1 MKSGRGARSPWR
13 TPHPV
18 GWIRSSGDYKLWLLK
33 STLDDFTRNG
43 RLSNGGGEAGAVP
56 TENNEMEQQETI
68 FHHPRI
74 SLPNLPQNMS
84 LILKI
89 NFSKKVKP

>member
-13 TPHPV
+13 TPHPD
-18 GWIRSSGDYKLWLLK
+18 IPFKNTIIKSGE
-33 STLDDFTRNG
+33 
-43 RLSNGGGEAGAVP
+43 EAGAVP
-56 TENNEMEQQETI
+56 TDNNEMEQQETI

-89 NFSKKVKP
+89 NFNKEVEP